1 MRYEFH
7 PEAISEYETA
17 VEYYAER
24 DPALAARFVAA
35 INETLGRIVESPY
48 RWRVIEDDVHRCL
61 AHVFPF
67 GVLYTIEVDYILIL
81 AVMHGS
87 REPGYWKSRGPIP

>member
-35 INETLGRIVESPY
+35 INETLG
-48 RWRVIEDDVHRCL
+48 
-61 AHVFPF
+61 
-67 GVLYTIEVDYILIL
+67 
-81 AVMHGS
+81 
-87 REPGYWKSRGPIP
+87 